1 MNQKP
6 HQRRSTDLAM
16 IHIAKKE
23 LGLDDDTYRAVLWQV
38 ARVESSKDLD
48 HAGRAALLDHFKA
61 RGWIK
66 KKPTKAKQAVKLSNE
81 PQHKMI
87 RGLWLE
93 LHANGTVID
102 PSEKAIARFIKN
114 QTKIDRMEWL
124 SVNQASQ
131 IIERLKSWLNRA
143 TKKVAS

>member
-1 MNQKP
+1 MTYKL
-6 HQRRSTDLAM
+6 RTDDLAK
-16 IHIAKKE
+16 IHIAKKD
-23 LGLDDDTYRAVLWQV
+23 LGLDDETYRAVLWTC
-38 ARVESSKDLD
+38 ARVHSSKDLD
-48 HAGRAALLDHFKA
+48 HAGRAAVLDHFKA
-61 RGWIK
+61 RGWK
-66 KKPTKAKQAVKLSNE
+66 AKPPVKAKQKAKLSDE

-114 QTKIDRMEWL
+114 QTKVDRMEWL

-131 IIERLKSWLNRA
+131 IIERLKSWLNRS
-143 TKKVAS
+143 TNKVAS